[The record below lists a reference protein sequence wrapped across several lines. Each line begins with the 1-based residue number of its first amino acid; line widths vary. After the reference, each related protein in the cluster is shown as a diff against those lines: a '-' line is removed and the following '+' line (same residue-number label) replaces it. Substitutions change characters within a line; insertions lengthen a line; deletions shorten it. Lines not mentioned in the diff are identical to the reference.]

1 MSIFDSFERKHD
13 YLVCV
18 DSDGCVMDT
27 MNCKHFHC
35 FGPCMVTEWGLE
47 EWKEEIL
54 DRWNVINLFSMTRG
68 INRFKGLAMAL
79 GEIDKQYKPITG
91 IAALQHW
98 ADTAPALS
106 NDAVAK
112 MAAEATDADA
122 KLVFEKAL
130 SWSKA
135 VNTAIVKLDE
145 SLKVPYNGAKEGL
158 AAAHT
163 FADVAMVSS
172 ANRDAV
178 EEEWGKFGL
187 LEHTDIVLAQDVGS
201 KAACIKEMLK
211 FGYDVNKVVMIGD
224 APGDCDAAEK
234 NGVHYYP
241 ILVNHEKESWDEAIA
256 VAFGKL
262 MGRSQTFIGAVV
274 GNLQCFIQLHN
285 GSVDCLGPVQSL
297 GQHQLGIGVFRS
309 GRSLGSTV
317 VGQSRSGIS
326 PVDQCIH
333 TGNFGILAVDLL
345 QCHGQS
351 LETVDA
357 AGHGEQVDDIPA
369 VQNLILP
376 LFQAPLGDHTGTEAV
391 KMLAIHGVHD
401 AAVRVYT
408 DQVVVLSFKGI
419 KNRHSYTFPAITYGY
434 RTCRSMRRWG
444 QCP

>member
-35 FGPCMVTEWGLE
+35 FGPCMVAEWDLQ
-47 EWKEEIL
+47 EWKEPIL
-54 DRWNVINLFSMTRG
+54 ERWNVINLFSMTRG

-79 GEIDKQYKPITG
+79 GEIDKQYKPIAG

-98 ADTAPALS
+98 VEVAPALS
-106 NDAVAK
+106 NDGVAK
-112 MAAEATDADA
+112 AAAEATDADA

-135 VNTAIVKLDE
+135 VNAAIVKLDE
-145 SLKVPYNGAKEGL
+145 SLKVPYDGAKEGL
-158 AAAHT
+158 AAAHA

-211 FGYDVNKVVMIGD
+211 FGYDIDKVVMVGD

-262 MGRSQTFIGAVV
+262 QSGEYAPYGAQKKKEV
-274 GNLQCFIQLHN
+274 L
-285 GSVDCLGPVQSL
+285 
-297 GQHQLGIGVFRS
+297 
-309 GRSLGSTV
+309 
-317 VGQSRSGIS
+317 
-326 PVDQCIH
+326 
-333 TGNFGILAVDLL
+333 
-345 QCHGQS
+345 
-351 LETVDA
+351 
-357 AGHGEQVDDIPA
+357 
-369 VQNLILP
+369 QNL
-376 LFQAPLGDHTGTEAV
+376 GG
-391 KMLAIHGVHD
+391 
-401 AAVRVYT
+401 
-408 DQVVVLSFKGI
+408 
-419 KNRHSYTFPAITYGY
+419 
-434 RTCRSMRRWG
+434 
-444 QCP
+444 

>member
-1 MSIFDSFERKHD
+1 MSIFDTFERKHD

-79 GEIDKQYKPITG
+79 KEIDGKYKKITG
-91 IAALQHW
+91 VDALVHW

-106 NDAVAK
+106 NDGAAK
-112 MAAEATDADA
+112 AAAEATDPDT
-122 KLVFEKAL
+122 KLVLEKAL

-135 VNTAIVKLDE
+135 VNAAIVELDE
-145 SLKVPYNGAKEGL
+145 SLKVPYAGAREGL
-158 AAAHT
+158 AAAHE

-187 LEHTDIVLAQDVGS
+187 LEHTDIVLAQDIGS
-201 KAACIKEMLK
+201 KAACIAAMLK
-211 FGYDVNKVVMIGD
+211 FGYDLDKVVMVGD

-234 NGVHYYP
+234 NHVYYYP

-262 MGRSQTFIGAVV
+262 QSGAYAEY
-274 GNLQCFIQLHN
+274 GIEMKKKFLANL
-285 GSVDCLGPVQSL
+285 GG
-297 GQHQLGIGVFRS
+297 
-309 GRSLGSTV
+309 
-317 VGQSRSGIS
+317 
-326 PVDQCIH
+326 
-333 TGNFGILAVDLL
+333 
-345 QCHGQS
+345 
-351 LETVDA
+351 
-357 AGHGEQVDDIPA
+357 
-369 VQNLILP
+369 
-376 LFQAPLGDHTGTEAV
+376 
-391 KMLAIHGVHD
+391 
-401 AAVRVYT
+401 
-408 DQVVVLSFKGI
+408 
-419 KNRHSYTFPAITYGY
+419 
-434 RTCRSMRRWG
+434 
-444 QCP
+444 

>member
-1 MSIFDSFERKHD
+1 MSIFDTFERKHD

-35 FGPCMVTEWGLE
+35 FGPCMVTEWGLD

-54 DRWNVINLFSMTRG
+54 DRWNIINLFSMTRG

-79 GEIDKQYKPITG
+79 KEIDGKYTKITG
-91 IAALQHW
+91 VDALVHW

-106 NDAVAK
+106 NDGVIKA
-112 MAAEATDADA
+112 AAEAADADA

-135 VNTAIVKLDE
+135 VNAAIVELPE
-145 SLKVPYNGAKEGL
+145 ELKVPYAGAKEGL
-158 AAAHT
+158 AAAHS

-187 LEHTDIVLAQDVGS
+187 LENTDIVLAQDVGS

-211 FGYDVNKVVMIGD
+211 FGYDPDKVVMVGD

-256 VAFGKL
+256 VGFGKL
-262 MGRSQTFIGAVV
+262 QSGEYAEYGAEMKQKF
-274 GNLQCFIQLHN
+274 L
-285 GSVDCLGPVQSL
+285 
-297 GQHQLGIGVFRS
+297 
-309 GRSLGSTV
+309 
-317 VGQSRSGIS
+317 
-326 PVDQCIH
+326 
-333 TGNFGILAVDLL
+333 
-345 QCHGQS
+345 
-351 LETVDA
+351 
-357 AGHGEQVDDIPA
+357 
-369 VQNLILP
+369 QNL
-376 LFQAPLGDHTGTEAV
+376 GG
-391 KMLAIHGVHD
+391 
-401 AAVRVYT
+401 
-408 DQVVVLSFKGI
+408 
-419 KNRHSYTFPAITYGY
+419 
-434 RTCRSMRRWG
+434 
-444 QCP
+444 

>member
-1 MSIFDSFERKHD
+1 MSVFDSFLKKHD

-35 FGPCMVTEWGLE
+35 FGPCMVAEWGLE

-54 DRWNVINLFSMTRG
+54 ERWNVINLFSMTRG

-79 GEIDKQYKPITG
+79 KEIDGKYKPITG
-91 IAALQHW
+91 VDALVHW

-106 NDAVAK
+106 NDGAAK
-112 MAAEATDADA
+112 AAAEAADEDAR
-122 KLVFEKAL
+122 LVLTKAL
-130 SWSKA
+130 NWSKA
-135 VNTAIVKLDE
+135 VNAAIVDLDE
-145 SLKVPYNGAKEGL
+145 SLKVPYDGAKEGL
-158 AAAHT
+158 AAAHA

-211 FGYDVNKVVMIGD
+211 FGYDPAKVVMVGD

-262 MGRSQTFIGAVV
+262 QSGDYAGYGAEKKKAFLE
-274 GNLQCFIQLHN
+274 NL
-285 GSVDCLGPVQSL
+285 GG
-297 GQHQLGIGVFRS
+297 
-309 GRSLGSTV
+309 
-317 VGQSRSGIS
+317 
-326 PVDQCIH
+326 
-333 TGNFGILAVDLL
+333 
-345 QCHGQS
+345 
-351 LETVDA
+351 
-357 AGHGEQVDDIPA
+357 
-369 VQNLILP
+369 
-376 LFQAPLGDHTGTEAV
+376 
-391 KMLAIHGVHD
+391 
-401 AAVRVYT
+401 
-408 DQVVVLSFKGI
+408 
-419 KNRHSYTFPAITYGY
+419 
-434 RTCRSMRRWG
+434 
-444 QCP
+444 